1 MKDPRF
7 YSIEGRE
14 YATYDLANV
23 HLKADTA
30 RRVFWLRA
38 RKLARMVSIGLAGWA
53 VVAVILAA
61 AWELIKW

>member
-30 RRVFWLRA
+30 RRVFWIRLW
-38 RKLARMVSIGLAGWA
+38 KLARMVEYVLAGLGA
-53 VVAVILAA
+53 GVIFLAA